1 MTLTVILTILVIL
14 QGGLT
19 IAGFLMVTFFMKIL
33 YGKMK
38 ENRSMIQGV
47 DTGLMGITRKLI
59 HFERLALRVETVVE
73 KIKLWSER
81 IGIKGL

>member
-19 IAGFLMVTFFMKIL
+19 IAGFLIMTFILKVL

-38 ENRSMIQGV
+38 ENRSMIRGV
-47 DTGLMGITRKLI
+47 DMGLTGITHKLI
-59 HFERLALRVETVVE
+59 HFEKLALRVETVIE
-73 KIKLWSER
+73 KIKRWSER